1 MMTSLAGAEN
11 TNSWEAVNKFQSKL
25 TQNVE
30 QITQLTTINL
40 TVIVNAFLLL
50 MTMCIMLLRI
60 SHVHV
65 SLKVVGCKL

>member
-1 MMTSLAGAEN
+1 MMTSPAGAEN
-11 TNSWEAVNKFQSKL
+11 ANSWEVVNKFQSKL

-30 QITQLTTINL
+30 QITQLTKINL
-40 TVIVNAFLLL
+40 SVIVKAFLLL